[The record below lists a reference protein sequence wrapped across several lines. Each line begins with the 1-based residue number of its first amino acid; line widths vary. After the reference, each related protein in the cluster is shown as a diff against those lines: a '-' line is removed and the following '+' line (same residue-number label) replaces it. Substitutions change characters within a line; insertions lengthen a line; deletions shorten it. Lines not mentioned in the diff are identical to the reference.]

1 MMVELTHVVD
11 FGLLFVVAYV
21 VYSLN
26 TISSTIRHIAER
38 HNELVRSHQ
47 EFAEAVVED
56 MEEIERFINNDKG

>member
-11 FGLLFVVAYV
+11 LGLLFVVAYV

-38 HNELVRSHQ
+38 HNELVISHQ
-47 EFAEAVVED
+47 EFAHAVCED